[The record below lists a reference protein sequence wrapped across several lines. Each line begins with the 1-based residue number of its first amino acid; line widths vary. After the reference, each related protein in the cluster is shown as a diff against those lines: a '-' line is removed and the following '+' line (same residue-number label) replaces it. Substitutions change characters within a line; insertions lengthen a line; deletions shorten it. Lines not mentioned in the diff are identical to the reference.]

1 MSFVLK
7 TGAVVVLAGAAT
19 LLGGHVLAGSNG
31 YSPVGSNQVLA
42 PFAALVSLVD
52 VGASSTSSAA
62 AGPLDKSFNA
72 KRVHLDK
79 VVGQVEL
86 VLSQPGPAR
95 VQAWG
100 KADTM
105 KELQVKIVGD
115 ELYVRLDRH
124 EEEAWFPWNL
134 FNMWAAERKP
144 ADLRLRIS
152 APAGTPY
159 EIEELSGTINAGDLD
174 ARVSID
180 GHSVTGRVGRT
191 LSAEIGIAGS
201 GRLVLGP
208 VAEQLEVEIAGSGH
222 VETPSASAA
231 NVEIAGGGEVII
243 GTIAKGL
250 SVEIAGSGDV
260 KAASINGPLDVE
272 IAGSGDVVV
281 EQGTATSFE
290 VEIAGSGDVLFK
302 GHAMNPKVDIMG
314 SGNVTVGSYE
324 GNLDQDIAGSGEFN
338 VLNKA
343 VSPASPVPPTAPATP
358 AQ

>member
-7 TGAVVVLAGAAT
+7 TGAVVVLAGTAT
-19 LLGGHVLAGSNG
+19 LLGGHVLAGSGG
-31 YSPVGSNQVLA
+31 YSPVANQALA

-52 VGASSTSSAA
+52 VGASSPSSAA

-100 KADTM
+100 KAETM

-159 EIEELSGTINAGDLD
+159 EIEEMSGTINAGDLD
-174 ARVSID
+174 ARVTIE
-180 GHSVTGRVGRT
+180 GYTLNGRVGRT
-191 LSAEIGIAGS
+191 QSADIGIAGS

-208 VAEQLEVEIAGSGH
+208 VAEQLNVEIAGSGH

-231 NVEIAGGGEVII
+231 NVEIAGGGEVIL
-243 GTIAKGL
+243 GAIAKGL
-250 SVEIAGSGDV
+250 NVEIAGSGDV
-260 KAASINGPLDVE
+260 RAASINGPLDVE

-281 EQGTATSFE
+281 EQGRATSFE
-290 VEIAGSGDVLFK
+290 VEIAGSGDVVFK
-302 GHAMNPKVDIMG
+302 GHAVNPKVEIMG
-314 SGNVTVGSYE
+314 SGSVTVGSYE
-324 GNLDQDIAGSGEFN
+324 GDLDQDVAGSGDFT

-343 VSPASPVPPTAPATP
+343 ASPASPVPPAAPSTP

>member
-1 MSFVLK
+1 MSFILK
-7 TGAVVVLAGAAT
+7 SGAVVVLAGAAT
-19 LLGGHVLAGSNG
+19 LLGGHVLAGAGG
-31 YSPVGSNQVLA
+31 YSPVGSSQVLA
-42 PFAALVSLVD
+42 PLAGFVGLVD
-52 VGASSTSSAA
+52 MGASSTSGAA

-79 VVGQVEL
+79 IVGQVEL

-100 KADTM
+100 KAETM

-152 APAGTPY
+152 APSGTPY
-159 EIEELSGTINAGDLD
+159 EIEEMSGTINAGDLD
-174 ARVSID
+174 ARVSIE
-180 GHSVTGRVGRT
+180 GYTLSGRVGRT
-191 LSAEIGIAGS
+191 QSAEIGIAGS

-208 VAEQLEVEIAGSGH
+208 VAEQLNVEIAGSGH
-222 VETPSASAA
+222 VETPSAAAA
-231 NVEIAGGGEVII
+231 NVEIAGGGEVVL
-243 GTIAKGL
+243 GAIAKGL

-260 KAASINGPLDVE
+260 RAASINGPFDAEIAGSGDVLVEQGTATSFDVE
-272 IAGSGDVVV
+272 IAGSGDVV
-281 EQGTATSFE
+281 
-290 VEIAGSGDVLFK
+290 FK
-302 GHAMNPKVDIMG
+302 GLAMNPKVDIMG
-314 SGNVTVGSYE
+314 SGNVTVGSYS
-324 GNLDQDIAGSGEFN
+324 GDLDKDIAGSGDFE

-343 VSPASPVPPTAPATP
+343 ASPASPAPPAPP